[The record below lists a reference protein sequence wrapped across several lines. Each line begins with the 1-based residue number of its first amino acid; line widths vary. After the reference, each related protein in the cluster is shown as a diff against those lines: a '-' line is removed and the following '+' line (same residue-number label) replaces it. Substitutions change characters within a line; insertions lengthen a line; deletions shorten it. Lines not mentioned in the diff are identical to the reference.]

1 MFGYLQQLGGKQQTT
16 KIGGLLD
23 RVQLDAKD
31 QIQMINPFSLDPRGD
46 GISAYR
52 HKKATL
58 LSH

>member
-23 RVQLDAKD
+23 RSQSDAKD
-31 QIQMINPFSLDPRGD
+31 HIQMIIQFSLD
-46 GISAYR
+46 GISVAYR
-52 HKKATL
+52 QNKTTL